1 MCENTSVAQVN
12 AGKFYGSLTIKNSNK
27 KDKIA
32 PDLGK
37 DCSIWKGLN
46 LDGNA

>member
-1 MCENTSVAQVN
+1 MCENTSVASVN
-12 AGKFYGSLTIKNSNK
+12 ADKFYGSLTIKNSNK

-32 PDLGK
+32 PNFGK
-37 DCSIWKGLN
+37 NCSIWKRLN